1 MAGCW
6 DKACVAFFRNE
17 LQLLADDDD
26 SNKHK
31 MNSAEFSYL
40 HTQQLTKQKAI
51 NGDEVVICNKL
62 PGSKV
67 WNFPLG
73 FGLRCYEN
81 CRDMEPNPQG
91 YWLAD
96 RAIGYPWSYV
106 NNKKYKYGAD
116 YHLKSL
122 IDMVSRG
129 GIFFLS
135 LTPKGDGSIPDEEK
149 EIMKEMGAWL
159 SIHGEAIYSTR
170 RWKHAAEGPAVML
183 RTTKTGKHKWDFTNM
198 TGKDT
203 RYTRSKDN
211 TKLYATVLGIPEGNK
226 IILKLLAKGKK
237 IATGKIKSIQLYT
250 IYYLKRFLLN

>member
-1 MAGCW
+1 
-6 DKACVAFFRNE
+6 
-17 LQLLADDDD
+17 
-26 SNKHK
+26 
-31 MNSAEFSYL
+31 
-40 HTQQLTKQKAI
+40 
-51 NGDEVVICNKL
+51 
-62 PGSKV
+62 
-67 WNFPLG
+67 
-73 FGLRCYEN
+73 
-81 CRDMEPNPQG
+81 MEANPQG

-149 EIMKEMGAWL
+149 QIMKGMGTWL
-159 SIHGEAIYSTR
+159 SVHGEAIYSTR
-170 RWKHAAEGPAVML
+170 RWKYAAEGPAVML
-183 RTTKTGKHKWDFTNM
+183 RTTKNGKHKWDFTNM

-226 IILKLLAKGKK
+226 ITLKHLAKGKK
-237 IATGKIKSIQLYT
+237 IASGKIKSIEFIASNKEVKWEQTTEGLTIFFPKESINTTANAFRINVKGELLY
-250 IYYLKRFLLN
+250 N